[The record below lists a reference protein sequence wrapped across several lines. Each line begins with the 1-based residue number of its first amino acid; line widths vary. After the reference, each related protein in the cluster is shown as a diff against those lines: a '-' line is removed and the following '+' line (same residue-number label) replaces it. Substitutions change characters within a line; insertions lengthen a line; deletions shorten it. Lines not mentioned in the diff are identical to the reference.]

1 MTNLSLLLILVL
13 KLCFVK
19 LSLTFEY
26 SPVVQT
32 TKGPVKG
39 RVFTTVR
46 ESKRYHS
53 YRGIPYGK
61 PPVGYLKFAAPKE
74 PNAWKEVF
82 DASKE
87 GNICPQI
94 LNNKFVGNEDC
105 LQLNVYTPQLPRNG
119 TEPKAVVCW
128 IFGGSFI
135 HGQNTKE
142 YYSPDYLI
150 EEDLVVV
157 SINYRLGA
165 LGFLAL
171 QNKNASGNAGLKDQ
185 NLALKWVRD
194 NIQNFGG
201 DPKKVT
207 LLGVSA
213 GSASV
218 GYHML
223 SKQSKDL
230 FRSTILMS
238 GVPLCFWA
246 FDRPR
251 EARTKAINI
260 ARKLGF
266 KGFTT
271 KKLLEF
277 YYHVDVQRM
286 TEVVNNFSF
295 IDVPLQ
301 PVLEDAK
308 YVPDAFLSECSLKK
322 YISGDFNHGPVML
335 GYTKNEAL
343 VFLTSPKR
351 TQGIVDSSMAYAK
364 QLKSLKQI
372 NSLYSSAAVSNKSTK
387 ETFTRTAV
395 QVSSDIGFI
404 APIDYTQKLLSKY
417 NDSIYYYRYD
427 FDYNN
432 SLHKIDNGVNI
443 NGSAHGDDVVMIF
456 YSNKFK
462 IDPKANNSITLLQKR
477 MTRMWANLVKYG
489 NPTPNGTED
498 NLLNIVWPDSRN
510 SGKMLWLDKEL
521 AVHDRY
527 TDTIID
533 IIEYGIRFFGDQS
546 YGCDLKYTN
555 KTVKVVPHK

>member
-1 MTNLSLLLILVL
+1 MTNLSLLLVLILT
-13 KLCFVK
+13 LCLVK
-19 LSLTFEY
+19 LSFSFEY

-53 YRGIPYGK
+53 YRGIPYGR
-61 PPVGYLKFAAPKE
+61 PPVGYLKFAGPKE

-105 LQLNVYTPQLPRNG
+105 LQLNVYTPQLPENG
-119 TEPKAVVCW
+119 TEPKAVIFW
-128 IFGGSFI
+128 IFGGSFT
-135 HGQNTKE
+135 HGQNSKE
-142 YYSPDYLI
+142 YFSPDYLI
-150 EEDLVVV
+150 EEDVVVV
-157 SINYRLGA
+157 SVNYRLGA

-171 QNKNASGNAGLKDQ
+171 RNKNASGNAGLKDQ

-194 NIQNFGG
+194 NIHNFGG

-207 LLGVSA
+207 LLGESA

-223 SKQSKDL
+223 SEQSKGL
-230 FRSTILMS
+230 FRSSILMS

-246 FDRPR
+246 FSRPND
-251 EARTKAINI
+251 ARNKALNI

-271 KKLLEF
+271 EKLLEF
-277 YYHVDVQRM
+277 YYHVDIERM
-286 TEVVNNFSF
+286 TSAVNNFSN
-295 IDVPLQ
+295 IDIPMR
-301 PVLEDAK
+301 PVLENAN

-322 YISGDFNHGPVML
+322 YRSGNFNHGPVLM
-335 GYTKNEAL
+335 GYTKDETLGYVETLRGRKEILDA
-343 VFLTSPKR
+343 
-351 TQGIVDSSMAYAK
+351 SMAYA
-364 QLKSLKQI
+364 QRLHSSKQI
-372 NSLYSSAAVSNKSTK
+372 NAFISSKAASNGTTK
-387 ETFTRTAV
+387 EKSSFTDV
-395 QVSSDIGFI
+395 QFTTDFAFI

-417 NDSIYYYRYD
+417 NYPIYYYRYD

-432 SLHKIDNGVNI
+432 SLHKMEFGNNI
-443 NGSAHGDDVVMIF
+443 NGSAHGDDLPMIF
-456 YSNKFK
+456 YSDQFK

-477 MTRMWANLVKYG
+477 ITRMWTNLAKYG
-489 NPTPNGTED
+489 NPTPNGTKD
-498 NLLNIVWPDSRN
+498 NLLNIVWPDSRS

-521 AVHDRY
+521 EIHDRY
-527 TDTIID
+527 KDVIVNFVETTIKFV
-533 IIEYGIRFFGDQS
+533 GGLPN
-546 YGCDLKYTN
+546 GCDLKYSN
-555 KTVKVVPHK
+555 KTV